1 MDVTVAFGSTL
12 RRLRLAQGLTQ
23 EQLGF
28 EASLRRTY
36 ISSLELGEKD
46 PSLQTIYK
54 LSLALNLP
62 ISKLMLEVEKGQ
74 KKS

>member
-1 MDVTVAFGSTL
+1 MIITAAFGRAL

-36 ISSLELGEKD
+36 ISSLELGEKE
-46 PSLQTIYK
+46 PSLKTIQK
-54 LSLALNLP
+54 LSLALGLS
-62 ISKLMLEVEKGQ
+62 ISKLMLEVEREL
-74 KKS
+74 KKV

>member
-1 MDVTVAFGSTL
+1 MTITAAFGRTL

-46 PSLQTIYK
+46 PSLRTISK
-54 LSLALNLP
+54 LSLAFDIP
-62 ISKLMLEVEKGQ
+62 ISKLMNEVEREQ
-74 KKS
+74 KKL